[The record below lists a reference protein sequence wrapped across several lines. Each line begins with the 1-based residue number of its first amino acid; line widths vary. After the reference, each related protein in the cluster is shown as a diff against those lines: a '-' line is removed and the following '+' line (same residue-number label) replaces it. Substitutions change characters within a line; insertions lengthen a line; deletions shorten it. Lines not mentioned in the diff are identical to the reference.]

1 MSERTVKFHGVTPI
15 LNVSSM
21 AASLAYY
28 RDVLGFKVDWE
39 WGEPTGFAGV
49 SRDDVCLFFC
59 EGAQGA
65 SGMWLSL
72 FVEDVD
78 ALYEQYRE
86 AGANIIQPPVNY
98 SWGMREMNVEDP
110 DGHRLRIG
118 QDSSAPSDGIPL
130 PE

>member
-1 MSERTVKFHGVTPI
+1 MANSPVKFHGVTPI
-15 LNVSSM
+15 LKVESM
-21 AASLAYY
+21 AKSLAYY
-28 RDVLGFKVDWE
+28 RDVLGFEVDWE
-39 WGEPTGFAGV
+39 WGKPTGFACV

-65 SGMWLSL
+65 SGTWISL

-78 ALYEQYRE
+78 ALHEQYE
-86 AGANIIQPPVNY
+86 AAGATIIQAPINY

-118 QDSSAPSDGIPL
+118 QNTEEPPDGIPL